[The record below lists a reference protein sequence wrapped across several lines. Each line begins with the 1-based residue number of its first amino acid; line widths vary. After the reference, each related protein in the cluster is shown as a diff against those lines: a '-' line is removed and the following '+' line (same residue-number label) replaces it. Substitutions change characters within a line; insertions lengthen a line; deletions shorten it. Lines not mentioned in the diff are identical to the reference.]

1 VHVIFAVDDVIS
13 QSPKDADVSP
23 AYFHVRV
30 PNVRDAITKLT
41 KAGARP
47 RRVVGDS
54 REAAGRPRV
63 SRPPVSRCRSHF
75 ASEYV
80 GGWSSICGVPH
91 HARRLRR
98 EGCRSGSGP
107 PCLTHT
113 QAALSRSQLVGGI
126 YLQRFCL
133 GRAGFEPAT
142 LGLKVPS
149 GAAIAASQCRSA
161 QLLPCNRPLPP
172 SFEMHRD
179 ARRCRVFVHTRCTHR
194 ETRLDL
200 AASNWAPVISH
211 GSKSLRAMAR
221 DAWGH
226 PWALADL
233 RLRSPE

>member
-1 VHVIFAVDDVIS
+1 M
-13 QSPKDADVSP
+13 
-23 AYFHVRV
+23 RV

-54 REAAGRPRV
+54 REAAGRPRG
-63 SRPPVSRCRSHF
+63 CRDRRFHAAGAISPRNMWAVGRLF
-75 ASEYV
+75 AGFHTTQ
-80 GGWSSICGVPH
+80 GGW
-91 HARRLRR
+91 RR
-98 EGCRSGSGP
+98 EGCRSSSGP
-107 PCLTHT
+107 PCSVTHT

-133 GRAGFEPAT
+133 GRAGFAAT
-142 LGLKVPS
+142 LRLRVPS

-200 AASNWAPVISH
+200 AASNRAPVISH

-226 PWALADL
+226 PWALAHL